1 MIDFNKVYD
10 HLMDASTASN
20 HDLVLKFLADIGV
33 SCADDLEHVD
43 ETQFNQLLE
52 YQKPVSKKKLVKLI
66 PVGQ

>member
-1 MIDFNKVYD
+1 MHNT
-10 HLMDASTASN
+10 STAPN

-52 YQKPVSKKKLVKLI
+52 FQKPVSKKKLVKLI